1 MRRKCNRFQMGFKR
15 GVKAGRHLLVLAN
28 QIKLRCAN
36 NFFPFVIA
44 TGMSIAVVHGRDSS
58 VVGQLTSLT
67 GQIIMSETAL
77 AGALLN
83 LRQPLELDLKLSEP
97 RLHPKARSDL
107 LILTLGPQT
116 VPVQQSAVVLQD
128 AVKAATMAMKEK
140 RIFCQTAEISVEPA
154 EMCSITTLVSQP
166 AITGA
171 IVHDILK
178 EQPVHS
184 ATWPDSA
191 DRERSSGA
199 LFLKKHIKLHSSS
212 SNWLTDAAYLNHGF
226 VPSSLSP
233 SESGW
238 GRSVGTKVLERSNY
252 VYSNGVR
259 RSVAPASGRTKY
271 DIEASNLVTD
281 RMSSANTVNV
291 PAKFSSGTFH

>member
-15 GVKAGRHLLVLAN
+15 GMKAGRHLLVLAN

-67 GQIIMSETAL
+67 GQTIMSETAL

-83 LRQPLELDLKLSEP
+83 VRQPLELDLKLSEP
-97 RLHPKARSDL
+97 RISSNIHIARTIQRLIDIDL
-107 LILTLGPQT
+107 
-116 VPVQQSAVVLQD
+116 
-128 AVKAATMAMKEK
+128 
-140 RIFCQTAEISVEPA
+140 
-154 EMCSITTLVSQP
+154 
-166 AITGA
+166 
-171 IVHDILK
+171 
-178 EQPVHS
+178 
-184 ATWPDSA
+184 PDSA

-252 VYSNGVR
+252 VYSRWVQDATPK
-259 RSVAPASGRTKY
+259 S
-271 DIEASNLVTD
+271 
-281 RMSSANTVNV
+281 
-291 PAKFSSGTFH
+291 F